1 MQRYP
6 TAESGLALPIQELGY
21 EVMPI
26 EMKRT
31 QGHHF
36 YFEKNWYNNRVRN
49 VFRNLV
55 GHVVRM
61 RPVDHQELHDR
72 FGPPL
77 MLRDYEM
84 VSYLDNVIEENGV
97 LECHKERKL
106 RETYQIQVPEWE
118 HIRSGHGKTI
128 YQRRN

>member
-1 MQRYP
+1 MV
-6 TAESGLALPIQELGY
+6 SD
-21 EVMPI
+21 EVR
-26 EMKRT
+26 RT

-36 YFEKNWYNNRVRN
+36 YFEKNWYNTRLRS

-61 RPVDHQELHDR
+61 RPVDHQELHER

-84 VSYLDNVIEENGV
+84 VSYLDNVVEENGLLV
-97 LECHKERKL
+97 CHKERKL
-106 RETYQIQVPEWE
+106 RDTYQIQVPEWE
-118 HIRSGHGKTI
+118 QIRSGHGKTI
-128 YQRRN
+128 HQRRN